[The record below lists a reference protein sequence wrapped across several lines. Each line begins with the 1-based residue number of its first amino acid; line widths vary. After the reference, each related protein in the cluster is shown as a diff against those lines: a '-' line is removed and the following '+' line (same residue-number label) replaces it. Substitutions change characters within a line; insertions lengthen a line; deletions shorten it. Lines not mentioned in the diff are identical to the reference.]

1 VLPSTFDGDLAVG
14 LDRGLDPSDVAGGR
28 YGADMGDRL
37 VSLAAGTVL
46 DIGPADAV
54 EVAAAAGW
62 PAVGLWFDPT
72 TWTDATTLE
81 VRRRLDATGIVA
93 LDIEPIIL
101 GRGGDGDG
109 GERLLD
115 AAAEL
120 GVPFVLMASGGADDD
135 RVTARLT
142 ELAAYAGANGPGVR
156 IVLEFLP
163 IFSVSSLAQAVAI
176 VERVDRPEV
185 AVLVDT
191 LHLARSGGAPSD
203 LASVDARLLPYL
215 QLADAVAAAPA
226 DLAGLRDEAL
236 YGRLLPGEGV
246 LPLGDVLRA
255 VPEVPVSVELRSSAL
270 MAAFPDPTER
280 ASAVLAATRSV
291 VGSV

>member
-1 VLPSTFDGDLAVG
+1 M
-14 LDRGLDPSDVAGGR
+14 LDPDGATGRR
-28 YGADMGDRL
+28 YGAAMGDRL
-37 VSLAAGTVL
+37 LSLAAGTVL
-46 DIGPADAV
+46 DVGPADAV

-62 PAVGLWFDPT
+62 PAVGLWFDPA
-72 TWTDATTLE
+72 TWTDSTTLE
-81 VRRRLDATGIVA
+81 IGRRLDATGVVA

-101 GRGGDGDG
+101 GRGGDG

-115 AAAEL
+115 AAARL
-120 GVPFVLMASGGADDD
+120 GVPYVLMASGGADDD
-135 RVTARLT
+135 RVTARLA
-142 ELAAYAGANGPGVR
+142 ELADHAATNAPGVR

-191 LHLARSGGAPSD
+191 LHLARSGGVPAD
-203 LASVDARLLPYL
+203 LASVDRRLLPYL
-215 QLADAVAAAPA
+215 QLADAAGAAPA

-236 YGRLLPGEGV
+236 HGRLLPGEGV
-246 LPLGDVLRA
+246 LPLGEVLRT

-270 MAAFPDPTER
+270 MAAFPDPVAR

-291 VGSV
+291 VASA